1 MTKCLSNFF
10 VAQAF
15 CVYYKLKYYMIKEI
29 VITVVA
35 TLCQSPHLRHSSA
48 DKLRKQLCEDTIS
61 PVLRMDCVISRHGT
75 MLITLLELLPS
86 WFTCIC
92 TGMRSFSSS
101 T

>member
-1 MTKCLSNFF
+1 MPLTFGMSL
-10 VAQAF
+10 A
-15 CVYYKLKYYMIKEI
+15 
-29 VITVVA
+29 A
-35 TLCQSPHLRHSSA
+35 TLP
-48 DKLRKQLCEDTIS
+48 CEDTIS